1 MTEFSG
7 FSSSETFT
15 QIPDSFFKLLGEIG
29 EADELKVTLYL
40 LWRFE
45 HMETRTRYL
54 AEGQIAD
61 DDGFM
66 AGMTAAGLRRGLD
79 SATRRGTLLRVESDA
94 GGLYLLNSPLGRA
107 LAASLEKNPG
117 QAAAG
122 SVSLPPRDKPNVF
135 KLYEENIGPLTPLM
149 ADALREAEEEYEAEW
164 LAEAF
169 TIAVMR
175 NKRNWKYIKAILK
188 RWKEEGH
195 EGEDRSG
202 DGKGSERYT
211 KSEFSEYLER
221 D

>member
-1 MTEFSG
+1 MTFPG

-15 QIPDSFFKLLGEIG
+15 QIPDSFFKLLGEINDV
-29 EADELKVTLYL
+29 DELRVTLYL

-45 HMETRTRYL
+45 HMEARTRYL
-54 AEGQIAD
+54 SEGQIAA
-61 DDGFM
+61 DDGFV
-66 AGMTAAGLRRGLD
+66 AGTTAAGLRRGLD
-79 SATRRGTLLRVESDA
+79 SAVERGTLLRVESGA

-122 SVSLPPRDKPNVF
+122 SVSLPPRDRPNVF

-149 ADALREAEEEYEAEW
+149 ADALRDAEREYDAEW

-169 TIAVMR
+169 TIAVAR
-175 NKRNWKYIKAILK
+175 NKRNWKYIEAILK

-195 EGEDRSG
+195 ERKDQPG
-202 DGKGSERYT
+202 DGKAAERYT
-211 KSEFSEYLER
+211 KSQFSEYLER